1 MDEERNS
8 LPGLNDGED
17 KKQKI
22 KISITPAG
30 AAFLGLALVFVLY
43 QFGGALLTLLI
54 FGFEV
59 DKADV
64 NAVRL
69 LTAGGQ
75 ILLILLPSL
84 LLAKFIYTD
93 VTSILKFKLPAK
105 KEIFL
110 FVIGMIIITP
120 LLQNYLYIQNYLITK
135 AAENY
140 GAIKSIKQIV
150 DQLDNLLES
159 AYGSLLVSN
168 SIFEASLIVFIIAV
182 VPAICEEVFF
192 RGYVLSSFQL
202 KYSPFLSALITGFF
216 FGIYHFNPYG
226 LIPLIALGT
235 YFGYAAYKSESI
247 FVPMS
252 LHFLNNFFAV
262 TAYLIFG
269 EQELISSN
277 VVPEKDILIY
287 FISLTVLIILFAA
300 FIFYV
305 NRTYKLK
312 EEQTKGE
319 I

>member
-8 LPGLNDGED
+8 LHKENDD
-17 KKQKI
+17 KEQKI
-22 KISITPAG
+22 KISITPVG
-30 AAFLGLALVFVLY
+30 AALLGLALVFVLY

-54 FGFEV
+54 FGFDV

-93 VTSILKFKLPAK
+93 VTSILKFKFPEK
-105 KEIFL
+105 KEVFL
-110 FVIGMIIITP
+110 FIIGMIIITP
-120 LLQNYLYIQNYLITK
+120 LLQNYLYIQNYFITK

-150 DQLDNLLES
+150 DQLDKLLES

-168 SIFEASLIVFIIAV
+168 SFFESSLIVFIIAV
-182 VPAICEEVFF
+182 IPAICEEVFF
-192 RGYVLSSFQL
+192 RGYVISSFQL
-202 KYSPFLSALITGFF
+202 KYSPFLSALITGLF

-226 LIPLIALGT
+226 LIPLIVLGT
-235 YFGYAAYKSESI
+235 YFGFAAYKSESI
-247 FVPMS
+247 FVPMA

-262 TAYLIFG
+262 TAYLILG

-277 VVPEKDILIY
+277 VVPEKDISIYLIS
-287 FISLTVLIILFAA
+287 FVVLVILFAA
-300 FIFYV
+300 FVFYV
-305 NRTYKLK
+305 NRMYKLK
-312 EEQTKGE
+312 EEQKEGE
-319 I
+319 L

>member
-8 LPGLNDGED
+8 LPEFNDDED
-17 KKQKI
+17 KRQKI
-22 KISITPAG
+22 KISITPTG

-93 VTSILKFKLPAK
+93 VTSILKFKFPEK
-105 KEIFL
+105 KEVFL
-110 FVIGMIIITP
+110 FIIGMIIITP
-120 LLQNYLYIQNYLITK
+120 LLQNYLYIQNYFITK

-140 GAIKSIKQIV
+140 GAVKSIKQIV
-150 DQLDNLLES
+150 DQLDKLLES

-168 SIFEASLIVFIIAV
+168 SFFEASLIVFVIAV
-182 VPAICEEVFF
+182 IPAICEEIFF

-202 KYSPFLSALITGFF
+202 KFSPFLSAFITGLF

-226 LIPLIALGT
+226 LIPLIVLGT
-235 YFGYAAYKSESI
+235 YFGFAAYKSESI
-247 FVPMS
+247 FVSMV

-262 TAYLIFG
+262 TTYLILG
-269 EQELISSN
+269 EQELINSN
-277 VVPEKDILIY
+277 IVPEKDISIYLIT
-287 FISLTVLIILFAA
+287 FIVLTILFAA
-300 FIFYV
+300 FVFYV
-305 NRTYKLK
+305 NRMYKLK
-312 EEQTKGE
+312 EEQKRGE
-319 I
+319 L